1 MRTSSRSSLPFD
13 VTLSAVNNF
22 LFFFLFQSQEEEL
35 QELSKTVSKLD
46 ASNQA
51 VLASNAGYQQD
62 LDRFREKAK
71 RDEEQIATLQDQL
84 ATTDTSVA
92 QQLEGLQV
100 KVR

>member
-1 MRTSSRSSLPFD
+1 
-13 VTLSAVNNF
+13 
-22 LFFFLFQSQEEEL
+22 
-35 QELSKTVSKLD
+35 LSKTVSKLD

-51 VLASNAGYQQD
+51 VLASNAGYQQE

-71 RDEEQIATLQDQL
+71 RDEEQIAILQDQL
-84 ATTDTSVA
+84 ATADTSVA